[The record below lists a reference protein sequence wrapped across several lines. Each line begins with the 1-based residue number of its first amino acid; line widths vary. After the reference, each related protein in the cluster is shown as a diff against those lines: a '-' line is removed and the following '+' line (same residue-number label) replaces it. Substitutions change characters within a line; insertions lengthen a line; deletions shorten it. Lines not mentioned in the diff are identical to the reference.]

1 MTRVSRH
8 EWVPQGVD
16 LLEDRAWE
24 ALRETDRSILV
35 TAGAGAGKTE
45 FLAQK
50 ATYLLQ
56 TGICPAPKR
65 ILAISFKKDAARNL
79 AERVAKRCPRDQ
91 AKRFDSM
98 TFDAFTKGLLDRFR
112 PTIPEPFNASGTYHI
127 VTPFRRDYEDF
138 LERYGYRSVSAQ
150 RLEKRVPL
158 TDLPIDQSNGSELH
172 RALADYWH
180 DQFFGGEEISLSFPM
195 INRLVKLLLQE
206 NSYIR
211 WALQATYPIVF
222 FDEYQ
227 DTTYAQYDMLLTA
240 FDGSDAVFT
249 AVGDDK
255 QRIMGWAGAI
265 DDAFGQFENDFD
277 ARRITLLSNW
287 RSHVDLVRIQHEIAR
302 RIDDNVEEVQAQGTR
317 EIEGEVSAIWQFRS
331 ADDENNYLAEWVSRE
346 VQSGRVAPHDVAI
359 LIRMRADQVET
370 EIAPAFAARGLRIR
384 NAARLAGEIQIQDL
398 LGEELT
404 GIFVPLLRLGA
415 TDRSPENWEQAQQNY
430 LFLETADPDNDL
442 TQERLLVKLEAFVR
456 QLRAKLACRQTDPE
470 SAEEVAQMLLEFVG
484 RPVLRQSFPAYQ
496 RERDFER
503 VWRGFVILLKEC
515 AEHSSSWTEALDE
528 FEGVG
533 QVALMTVHKSKGLE
547 FHTMIFYGLDHQTWW
562 SLKPNSGE
570 ELNTLFVA
578 FTRAKQR
585 AFFSQCVER
594 GRAIG
599 WIQQLLAPA
608 GVEVLDGTT
617 IVEPHCA

>member
-1 MTRVSRH
+1 MIRVSKDD
-8 EWVPQGVD
+8 WLPQGVD
-16 LLEDRAWE
+16 GLENKAWE
-24 ALRETDRSILV
+24 ALRETESSVLV

-65 ILAISFKKDAARNL
+65 ILAISFKKDAAQNL

-91 AKRFDSM
+91 ARRFDSM

-112 PTIPEPFNASGTYHI
+112 PALPEPFNEPGTYQI
-127 VTPFRRDYEDF
+127 VTPFRRDYDDF
-138 LERYGYRSVSAQ
+138 LERHGYRGVSAQ

-158 TDLPIDQSNGSELH
+158 TDLPIDQSNGSELF

-180 DQFFGGEEISLSFPM
+180 EQFFGGGEISLSFPM

-211 WALQATYPIVF
+211 WGLQATYPIVF
-222 FDEYQ
+222 LDEYQ
-227 DTTYAQYDMLLTA
+227 DTTYAQYDMLRIA

-255 QRIMGWAGAI
+255 QRIMGWAGAMN
-265 DDAFGQFENDFD
+265 DAFAQFENDFG
-277 ARRITLLSNW
+277 ARRISLLSNW
-287 RSHVDLVRIQHEIAR
+287 RSHEDLVRIQHEIAR
-302 RIDDNVEEVQAQGTR
+302 RIDDNVEEVQAQGIR
-317 EIEGEVSAIWQFRS
+317 EIEGEVSAIWQFRN

-346 VQSGRVAPHDVAI
+346 VQAGHVEPHDVAI
-359 LIRMRADQVET
+359 LIRMRADQVEG

-384 NAARLAGEIQIQDL
+384 NAARFVGDIQIQDL

-404 GIFVPLLRLGA
+404 SIFVPLLHLGS
-415 TDRSPENWEQAQQNY
+415 TDRSPDNWALAQQNY
-430 LFLETADPDNDL
+430 LFLEAAGPDNDL
-442 TQERLLVKLEAFVR
+442 TQERLLVKLEEFVR
-456 QLRAKLACRQTDPE
+456 KLRAELAHHQPDPD
-470 SAEEVAQMLLEFVG
+470 SAEEIAEMLLEFVG
-484 RPVLRQSFPAYQ
+484 TTTLRQSFPAYQ
-496 RERDFER
+496 RKRDFER
-503 VWRGFVILLKEC
+503 VWSGFVTLLKEC
-515 AEHSSSWTEALDE
+515 AEDSSSWTETLDE
-528 FEGVG
+528 FEGIG

-547 FHTMIFYGLDHQTWW
+547 FHTMIFYGLDYQTWW
-562 SLKPNSGE
+562 SLTPRKDE
-570 ELNTLFVA
+570 ELNTFFVA

-594 GRAIG
+594 GHAIG
-599 WIQQLLAPA
+599 WIQRLLAPA
-608 GVEVLDGTT
+608 GVETIDGTT
-617 IVEPHCA
+617 ILSIE